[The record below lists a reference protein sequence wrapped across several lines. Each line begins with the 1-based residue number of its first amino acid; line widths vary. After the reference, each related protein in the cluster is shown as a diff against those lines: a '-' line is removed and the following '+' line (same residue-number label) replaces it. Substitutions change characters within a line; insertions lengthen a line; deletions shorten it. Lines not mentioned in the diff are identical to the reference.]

1 MYKCHIYGDSDGGS
15 CEKIDILDSVGP
27 GEDRERQLLG
37 LDLGLS
43 WIVNTFK
50 DYYSSSNNWRGG
62 RRPGAS

>member
-27 GEDRERQLLG
+27 GEDRERQFLG

-43 WIVNTFK
+43 WIVNTFQK
-50 DYYSSSNNWRGG
+50 LLFKQQ
-62 RRPGAS
+62 